1 MSNTSESTIGDA
13 ATTNDDYATIIPD
26 VALLFTVNDMFNN
39 TIERMLNN
47 TNVTSLQPRNAAV
60 NYVELDIHH
69 AIRLYYQV
77 FVALSG
83 IVANVLALVVT
94 LSKRMRKHSTCFY
107 MSAISGSDALT
118 LVIAFLWWLGRYV
131 NTTSVWSC
139 KLILFSFYYA
149 IHLSVTLL
157 VAMSAERF
165 VAIRFPFWA
174 HVHLTR
180 RKSVQVIVGVAMA
193 ILALDVHN
201 LFTRTMLVNAT
212 TGRKMCLFSNSAT
225 LDMSYGFF
233 HIYIWPWIDASVYSF
248 FPLTMLVVFNVLII
262 HSVRQRAAEMKQ
274 LSDADTKPGTG
285 TTSSG
290 TEQQITTM
298 LLSVTFAFIILTGPI
313 AVTLILE
320 KFWDP
325 PTEAHG
331 SAIWRLWR
339 TIVSNLMY
347 TNHAINFL
355 LYSLSGQKFRRE
367 LRRLLTCACSE
378 PPEGGSGSSMS
389 TRKSVASVSN
399 VEANVASIDTHM

>member
-1 MSNTSESTIGDA
+1 M
-13 ATTNDDYATIIPD
+13 TT
-26 VALLFTVNDMFNN
+26 
-39 TIERMLNN
+39 
-47 TNVTSLQPRNAAV
+47 
-60 NYVELDIHH
+60 
-69 AIRLYYQV
+69 
-77 FVALSG
+77 
-83 IVANVLALVVT
+83 
-94 LSKRMRKHSTCFY
+94 
-107 MSAISGSDALT
+107 
-118 LVIAFLWWLGRYV
+118 
-131 NTTSVWSC
+131 
-139 KLILFSFYYA
+139 
-149 IHLSVTLL
+149 
-157 VAMSAERF
+157 ERF

-193 ILALDVHN
+193 IPALDVHN
-201 LFTRTMLVNAT
+201 LFTRTMIVNAT

-225 LDMSYGFF
+225 VDMSYGFF
-233 HIYIWPWIDASVYSF
+233 HIYIWAWIDASVYSF

-274 LSDADTKPGTG
+274 LSDADTKPGTRA
-285 TTSSG
+285 TSSG

-298 LLSVTFAFIILTGPI
+298 LLSVTFAFIILTGPV

-339 TIVSNLMY
+339 TIVSNLLY

-367 LRRLLTCACSE
+367 LRRLLTCGYSE
-378 PPEGGSGSSMS
+378 PTEGGSRSAMQVSIWVLGISAFLGNLFVIVWRIRTDTSKASSFFVINLGCSDFLMGLYLLIIGSVNAHYSGVYIVHANAWRSSKLCQAAGYAPQFRMYLAIFMSVRSQVRATAGASTASMD
-389 TRKSVASVSN
+389 KYKLAKKV
-399 VEANVASIDTHM
+399 

>member
-1 MSNTSESTIGDA
+1 
-13 ATTNDDYATIIPD
+13 
-26 VALLFTVNDMFNN
+26 
-39 TIERMLNN
+39 
-47 TNVTSLQPRNAAV
+47 
-60 NYVELDIHH
+60 
-69 AIRLYYQV
+69 
-77 FVALSG
+77 
-83 IVANVLALVVT
+83 
-94 LSKRMRKHSTCFY
+94 MRQHSTCLY
-107 MSAISGSDALT
+107 MSATSGSDALT
-118 LVIAFLWWLGRYV
+118 LVIAFVWWLGRYI
-131 NTTSVWSC
+131 NTTSVWSR
-139 KLILFSFYYA
+139 KLILFSLYYA
-149 IHLSVTLL
+149 IHLSITLL

-165 VAIRFPFWA
+165 VAIRFPFWE

-180 RKSVQVIVGVAMA
+180 RKSVQVIVGFAMA

-225 LDMSYGFF
+225 VDMSYGVF

-274 LSDADTKPGTG
+274 LSDADTKPDTG
-285 TTSSG
+285 TTKSG
-290 TEQQITTM
+290 TEQHITTM

-331 SAIWRLWR
+331 SAIWRQWR
-339 TIVSNLMY
+339 TIVSNLTY
-347 TNHAINFL
+347 KNHAINFL

-367 LRRLLTCACSE
+367 LRRLLTCDYSE
-378 PPEGGSGSSMS
+378 TPEEGSRFSMS
-389 TRKSVASVSN
+389 SEWRLPIGGLNSTSVN
-399 VEANVASIDTHM
+399 KHN